1 MRISKENAPTLFNEF
16 EISNAVC
23 KKQLPVRAYALEL
36 FEGIKDTIVIQC
48 IQSYCRSNR
57 LEVATAQECAT
68 SFLDYLCRVFTKIYC
83 NFKVEVVEQSFYDNI
98 QYCSIE
104 KILDNQRP
112 YDLLGEC
119 SGIMFFPEE
128 AVMVEYAILK
138 DGVFLRYME
147 NGNDQGKIS
156 MFFGDLDLSKIAQ
169 GEGHR
174 KYFLATLNVLLMKKY
189 GEVETIVVAKDTN
202 RNIEG
207 NIVANKMPFPIRH
220 LTSSYFKTIIR
231 TEGFM
236 VQGFWRKQA
245 CGKGWKEHKLIFVKS
260 FQKHGYIRRA
270 PAQIA
275 RATA

>member
-23 KKQLPVRAYALEL
+23 KKQLPVQAYTLEL
-36 FEGIKDTIVIQC
+36 FKGIKDTSIIQGV
-48 IQSYCRSNR
+48 QGYVRSNGI
-57 LEVATAQECAT
+57 ETATAQESIAV
-68 SFLDYLCRVFTKIYC
+68 FLDYLCRVFTKIYC

-112 YDLLGEC
+112 YDLLGDC

-128 AVMVEYAILK
+128 AVMVEYAIQN

-147 NGNDQGKIS
+147 NGNNQGKIS
-156 MFFGDLDLSKIAQ
+156 MFFGDCDLSKIAQ

-174 KYFLATLNVLLMKKY
+174 IYFLATLNVLLMKKY
-189 GEVETIVVAKDTN
+189 GEVETIVVAKETI

-207 NIVANKMPFPIRH
+207 NKVANKMPFPIRH